1 MFWYLLFAKYGGPQ
15 LSRQKQIG
23 TLIYDTT
30 VDGYGWT
37 GLGDL
42 SRDTALTV
50 TELLRCVVGGFRV
63 VVTTVSPKH
72 YFLAFPSLLPPR
84 TLTKLLSNN
93 FEP

>member
-1 MFWYLLFAKYGGPQ
+1 MKLRILARCPGK
-15 LSRQKQIG
+15 
-23 TLIYDTT
+23 YDTT

-42 SRDTALTV
+42 GRAV
-50 TELLRCVVGGFRV
+50 IELLRCVVGGFRV
-63 VVTTVSPKH
+63 VVTTVSLKH
-72 YFLAFPSLLPPR
+72 YFLAFSSLLPPR